1 MSRLFT
7 DEELRELG
15 TLTIDKLKAAA
26 DQGDAEKAKAL
37 ADKMYGQL
45 AFLHDGYMC
54 WISGLLTWIYE
65 HYGIEKV
72 EEAEKFAHTVEGKIA
87 FPPLGEVSVKES
99 VEKHCDALMGHVFQP
114 ITVTEDDEKVIVSV
128 HPCGSGGRLMEKG
141 GYEKGLAVLKEKC
154 PLTWGIGDLPIY
166 CCHCPATEM
175 LALEG
180 GGDLRW
186 VHPTGESGKTVG
198 PNCEYWM
205 YKNPEDIP
213 EEYYTRLGK
222 KRPQGK

>member
-87 FPPLGEVSVKES
+87 FSSAGRGVGQGVGRK
-99 VEKHCDALMGHVFQP
+99 AL
-114 ITVTEDDEKVIVSV
+114 
-128 HPCGSGGRLMEKG
+128 
-141 GYEKGLAVLKEKC
+141 
-154 PLTWGIGDLPIY
+154 
-166 CCHCPATEM
+166 
-175 LALEG
+175 
-180 GGDLRW
+180 
-186 VHPTGESGKTVG
+186 
-198 PNCEYWM
+198 
-205 YKNPEDIP
+205 
-213 EEYYTRLGK
+213 
-222 KRPQGK
+222 